1 LGAALS
7 LKLKESSVRSS
18 SIHIAK
24 VFWSFLS
31 KLGKLQAF
39 GADLLNRQLLPIKTL
54 FSAPQTGGSW
64 NRS

>member
-31 KLGKLQAF
+31 KLGKLAGITGEF
-39 GADLLNRQLLPIKTL
+39 MSRPILP
-54 FSAPQTGGSW
+54 PQDILCVPNFTGNH